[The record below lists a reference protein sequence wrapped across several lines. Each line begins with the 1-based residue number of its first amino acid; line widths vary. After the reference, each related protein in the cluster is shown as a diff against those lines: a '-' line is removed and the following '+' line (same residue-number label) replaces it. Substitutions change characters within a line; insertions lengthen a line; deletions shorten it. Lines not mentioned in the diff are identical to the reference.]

1 MKKKF
6 DVEYIILKCEAYDDG
21 GVEKLKFAVVPTSGA
36 HTNVAFMFDS
46 YSLEAVDGEVKATC
60 GVSFINLH
68 CSDKNEVA
76 ITAEDPRWDELMKIS
91 KGIIEDITDRGVN
104 GFLDTESK
112 ESV

>member
-6 DVEYIILKCEAYDDG
+6 DVEYIILKCESYDDG

-46 YSLEAVDGEVKATC
+46 YALEAVDGEVKATC
-60 GVSFINLH
+60 GVSFLNLGA
-68 CSDKNEVA
+68 DKDKIA
-76 ITAEDPRWDELMKIS
+76 LTAEDPRWDELMKIS